1 MKINLKKIMLLSV
14 LFTNILNRDINIEL
28 FKNESNKN
36 KGNEK
41 IKINSV
47 LITDTDLE
55 KGFLSD
61 YNEDFFYLT
70 VDNNNKPFINN
81 EKMGVQYGIK
91 KINDEDYILDINIK
105 TDKTLET
112 SEEEIIINRF
122 QKSQKISDFK
132 IKSKTIEAKIIRE
145 KEKIVIE
152 IGKDYFLNIEKI
164 TPQTTKEIKK

>member
-1 MKINLKKIMLLSV
+1 MKINLKKIMILSI
-14 LFTNILNRDINIEL
+14 LFTNFLNRDINIEL

-47 LITDTDLE
+47 LINDSDLE

-145 KEKIVIE
+145 KEKTVIE